1 MLGMGKT
8 ILITSIIAG
17 IAIMLL
23 FSSQQAYAPPQ
34 SPNAAFSF
42 FGLTNSGF
50 DMNGGGNWVKG
61 GPGIHAGG
69 AFFGSGTQGSW
80 KATGLAMC
88 GVCTPSM
95 SGPGVVI
102 FFADFNGADG
112 QTFTNKKVAVA
123 ATNTDLDGIA
133 VNGIQNFWVEGEGF
147 GTANARFN

>member
-1 MLGMGKT
+1 MGKT

-42 FGLTNSGF
+42 FGLTITGF

-80 KATGLAMC
+80 KATSLTTAFACCSPG
-88 GVCTPSM
+88 M
-95 SGPGVVI
+95 SGPGVVV
-102 FFADFNGADG
+102 FTAVFTGADG
-112 QTFTNKKVAVA
+112 SSVIKKVVVA
-123 ATNTDLDGIA
+123 ASGTDLGGPA
-133 VNGIQNFWVEGEGF
+133 GVQNFWVQGEGF

>member
-1 MLGMGKT
+1 MGKT

-42 FGLTNSGF
+42 FGLTITGL

-69 AFFGSGTQGSW
+69 AFFGLGTQGSW
-80 KATGLAMC
+80 KATGLATVLC
-88 GVCTPSM
+88 CTPGAST
-95 SGPGVVI
+95 SGTVV
-102 FFADFNGADG
+102 FTADFNGADG
-112 QTFTNKKVAVA
+112 QTFTKRVVVT
-123 ATNTDLDGIA
+123 TNGVDLGGPPG
-133 VNGIQNFWVEGEGF
+133 VQNFWVEGEGF